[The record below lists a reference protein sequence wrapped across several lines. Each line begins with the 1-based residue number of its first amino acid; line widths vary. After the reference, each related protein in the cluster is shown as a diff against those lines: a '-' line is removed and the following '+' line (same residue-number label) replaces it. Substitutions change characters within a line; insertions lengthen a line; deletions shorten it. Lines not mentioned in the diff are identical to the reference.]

1 MCQYVSA
8 LGWNM
13 VEPLNLSRISKSSDA
28 WLLVTLTAAQGV
40 HGYSLV
46 LALWSE
52 PYRHRI
58 FLRSLISTGSKFIWK
73 KNWLWGLARDDQ
85 NTIMVFRI
93 GAFFCKDEVTKM
105 SPQNSCVGYIIPRVQ
120 VKLAKTISL
129 FTGQNYPWAHPSRSR
144 GHFGHTALCLEKSE
158 VQPLDPYF
166 FQLSER
172 YFAREVRFSCRALR
186 CPSRKK
192 VIFSSRSIFDKAEK
206 KGRDFRSCRSDPQLE
221 GLCGIPRCS
230 TPLSLNFSFQAWKG
244 AECLQAPQ
252 AFAFGDALLQSSA
265 RTLVSSKLNS
275 KKIRTRL

>member
-1 MCQYVSA
+1 
-8 LGWNM
+8 M
-13 VEPLNLSRISKSSDA
+13 VEPFKNFQIFRCLA
-28 WLLVTLTAAQGV
+28 LVTLTAAQGV
-40 HGYSLV
+40 HGYSLA

-129 FTGQNYPWAHPSRSR
+129 FTGQNYPWSAHPSRSR

-166 FQLSER
+166 FSIVWTVLCKRSKILLQSSAMP
-172 YFAREVRFSCRALR
+172 FPKKSDFFSTKHLWQ
-186 CPSRKK
+186 SR
-192 VIFSSRSIFDKAEK
+192 K
-206 KGRDFRSCRSDPQLE
+206 KGRDFRSCCRSDPQLE

-230 TPLSLNFSFQAWKG
+230 TPLSLSQFLISSLEGCRMFAST
-244 AECLQAPQ
+244 ASICLWRCASP
-252 AFAFGDALLQSSA
+252 
-265 RTLVSSKLNS
+265 
-275 KKIRTRL
+275 I

>member
-1 MCQYVSA
+1 
-8 LGWNM
+8 M
-13 VEPLNLSRISKSSDA
+13 VTH
-28 WLLVTLTAAQGV
+28 W
-40 HGYSLV
+40 H
-46 LALWSE
+46 W
-52 PYRHRI
+52 HC
-58 FLRSLISTGSKFIWK
+58 
-73 KNWLWGLARDDQ
+73 GLARDDQ

-129 FTGQNYPWAHPSRSR
+129 FTGQNYPWSAHPSRSR

-192 VIFSSRSIFDKAEK
+192 VIFSARSIFDKAEK
-206 KGRDFRSCRSDPQLE
+206 KAEISGVVAEVIRSWKGYAVSRVAPLLSLSQFLISSLE
-221 GLCGIPRCS
+221 GCRMFASTASICLWRCAS
-230 TPLSLNFSFQAWKG
+230 P
-244 AECLQAPQ
+244 
-252 AFAFGDALLQSSA
+252 
-265 RTLVSSKLNS
+265 
-275 KKIRTRL
+275 I